1 MSRVAVVGAGISGLA
16 AAYALQQAGLEVAVL
31 ERSSAVGG
39 RMHTRSEQGF
49 TWDAGAQ
56 FMMGGYRYMRRL
68 MEKLALPVSQH
79 KVPSVTATMLPDG
92 RLYYTRTGSPG
103 GHPAASGAILPLPG
117 EDGQSDAGGL
127 AKPEALRLVP
137 SGEGG
142 SNRHGEPEGVGRPGN
157 RAGRSRLAAQYSS
170 FRVLLLG
177 FPPDA
182 VVVLSIP
189 GVGGGPRPMER
200 HGP

>member
-1 MSRVAVVGAGISGLA
+1 
-16 AAYALQQAGLEVAVL
+16 
-31 ERSSAVGG
+31 
-39 RMHTRSEQGF
+39 MHTRSEQGF

-79 KVPSVTATMLPDG
+79 KVPSVTATML
-92 RLYYTRTGSPG
+92 LTVAYTTPARRPR
-103 GHPAASGAILPLPG
+103 GHPTASGAILRRPG
-117 EDGQSDAGGL
+117 EDGQSDAGWL
-127 AKPEALRLVP
+127 AKPEAVRLVR

-189 GVGGGPRPMER
+189 GGGGGPRPMER